1 MKLQLI
7 IDERERKVIPL
18 IQAMIKDYS
27 MEIDV
32 VVDTIPLGDFIIKC
46 DDKEVLII
54 ERKCLSDLASSIK
67 DGRYAEQSFRL
78 NNYPIHNHNIIYLVE
93 GNIKYYNPK
102 YTRVSSKTLYSTM
115 TSLLLYKGFS
125 VVRTIDMSETC
136 EYIIYMIDKLKKNEN
151 RTFYFKNEP
160 GAKESTALGAKSPK
174 SYTHVIKK
182 TKKSNVTP
190 DNIAEIILT
199 QIPGVSSTTA
209 IEIMRNFKSLH
220 HLLVSL
226 SADNKCLNNIT
237 YKTKSGQDRRISKK
251 SQDNII
257 QYLLFQESNI
267 IKIDI

>member
-1 MKLQLI
+1 MKLQLT

-18 IQAMIKDYS
+18 LKAMINDFN
-27 MEIDV
+27 MGADIDV
-32 VVDTIPLGDFIIKC
+32 IVDTIPLGDFIIKC
-46 DDKEVLII
+46 DDKEELII
-54 ERKCLSDLASSIK
+54 ERKCLSDLACSIK

-93 GNIKYYNPK
+93 GNIKFYNSK

-125 VVRTIDMSETC
+125 VVRTIDMNETC
-136 EYIIYMIDKLKKNEN
+136 EYILYMIDKIKKNN
-151 RTFYFKNEP
+151 NKPFYFSNSP
-160 GAKESTALGAKSPK
+160 GCQVNDSAK

-199 QIPGVSSTTA
+199 QIPGVSSITA
-209 IEIMRNFKSLH
+209 IEIMRNYKSLH

-226 SADNKCLNNIT
+226 SEDNKCLNNIT

-257 QYLLFQESNI
+257 QYLLFQESNV
-267 IKIDI
+267 IKVDI

>member
-1 MKLQLI
+1 MKFQLI

-18 IQAMIKDYS
+18 IKAMINDYN
-27 MEIDV
+27 MDIDV

-46 DDKEVLII
+46 DDKELLII
-54 ERKCLSDLASSIK
+54 ERKCLSDLACSIK

-93 GNIKYYNPK
+93 GNIKFYNAK
-102 YTRVSSKTLYSTM
+102 YTRISSKTLYSTM

-125 VVRTIDMSETC
+125 VVRSIDMNETC
-136 EYIIYMIDKLKKNEN
+136 EYIIYIIEKLKKNKN

-160 GAKESTALGAKSPK
+160 GTMESVPGHKSPK
-174 SYTHVIKK
+174 AYTHVIKK

>member
-151 RTFYFKNEP
+151 RTFYFKMSQAPRNQLH
-160 GAKESTALGAKSPK
+160 LGPNPRN
-174 SYTHVIKK
+174 HILMLLKK
-182 TKKSNVTP
+182 
-190 DNIAEIILT
+190 
-199 QIPGVSSTTA
+199 Q
-209 IEIMRNFKSLH
+209 RN
-220 HLLVSL
+220 
-226 SADNKCLNNIT
+226 
-237 YKTKSGQDRRISKK
+237 QM
-251 SQDNII
+251 
-257 QYLLFQESNI
+257 
-267 IKIDI
+267 